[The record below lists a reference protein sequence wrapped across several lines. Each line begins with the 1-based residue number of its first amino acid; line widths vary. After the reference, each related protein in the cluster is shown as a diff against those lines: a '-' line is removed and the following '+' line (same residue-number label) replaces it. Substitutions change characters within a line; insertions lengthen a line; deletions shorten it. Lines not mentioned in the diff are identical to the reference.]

1 MVLEAVQTG
10 ALAVQF
16 FELLL
21 NFGHDILCSRFL
33 EDQSFV
39 QNLRLLLLEVFKV
52 LPQGLNVR
60 LEALGELLSVLLCVA
75 HNLLR
80 CLLELNAA
88 VVDHTSCRVN
98 SLHNTVNYGRVNL
111 VVVLLQVL
119 AVNALQAQVV
129 IGELVVGY
137 DELFRVLL
145 ALLVV
150 AQGRW
155 LLVEELVD
163 GVASVVLFVNVGL
176 VKDKHGAV
184 LNS

>member
-1 MVLEAVQTG
+1 M
-10 ALAVQF
+10 
-16 FELLL
+16 
-21 NFGHDILCSRFL
+21 
-33 EDQSFV
+33 
-39 QNLRLLLLEVFKV
+39 
-52 LPQGLNVR
+52 R

-88 VVDHTSCRVN
+88 VVDHASCRVN
-98 SLHNTVNYGRVNL
+98 SLHNTVNYGWVNL

-119 AVNALQAQVV
+119 AVDALQAQVV

-150 AQGRW
+150 A
-155 LLVEELVD
+155 
-163 GVASVVLFVNVGL
+163 
-176 VKDKHGAV
+176 
-184 LNS
+184 

>member
-1 MVLEAVQTG
+1 M
-10 ALAVQF
+10 
-16 FELLL
+16 
-21 NFGHDILCSRFL
+21 
-33 EDQSFV
+33 
-39 QNLRLLLLEVFKV
+39 
-52 LPQGLNVR
+52 
-60 LEALGELLSVLLCVA
+60 
-75 HNLLR
+75 
-80 CLLELNAA
+80 
-88 VVDHTSCRVN
+88 
-98 SLHNTVNYGRVNL
+98 

-119 AVNALQAQVV
+119 AVDALQAQVV